1 MQIQSL
7 YGLKSTFAFKGLP
20 QRQTTVGQVISQIT
34 APIIKATAVEKK
46 ELSKVLGVSN
56 LKLQNWQTQFE
67 SHGGD
72 VIGGEIL
79 PNISVTAKGVSPMTT
94 IGNIINVELARIR
107 GQLRRVPTDSL
118 KL

>member
-7 YGLKSTFAFKGLP
+7 YGLRSSFTFRGLP
-20 QRQTTVGQVISQIT
+20 QRQTTVGHVINQIT
-34 APIIKATAVEKK
+34 APIVKATAAEKK
-46 ELSKVLGVSN
+46 ELGRALGKSN

-79 PNISVTAKGVSPMTT
+79 PNISVTAKGISPMTT

-107 GQLRRVPTDSL
+107 GQLRKVSTDSL
-118 KL
+118 QL